1 MIMKLLQPLELG
13 VVALGASL
21 GRRHTDYLVDAG
33 GLGPLPGWMAQR
45 RAALFALGRRTAR
58 RGRGSFAPFELAA
71 VQGVELRLKLLIFEF
86 QFLELASLLIEQTLE
101 LLQLVFI
108 VVYQES

>member
-1 MIMKLLQPLELG
+1 
-13 VVALGASL
+13 
-21 GRRHTDYLVDAG
+21 
-33 GLGPLPGWMAQR
+33 MAYR
-45 RAALFALGRRTAR
+45 STALFALGRRTAG

-71 VQGVELRLKLLIFEF
+71 VQGVELSLELLVFEF

-108 VVYQES
+108 VVDQET